1 MNETAWKTTKLP
13 LYLWRKAKH
22 ASIESGKLLQDI
34 VHDGVAAEVARLQ
47 GGQKSRMSKQGPA
60 KARAN

>member
-13 LYLWRKAKH
+13 LYLWREAKH

-34 VHDGVAAEVARLQ
+34 VHDGVAAKWLD
-47 GGQKSRMSKQGPA
+47 SRAGR
-60 KARAN
+60 KAG